1 MWSRRRHRNVRN
13 QADAGLEICKLCGQD
28 YVNPVDWEP
37 LDEQRWWMLLRC
49 AQCETYREAIVADA
63 DAERYD
69 AELNRRADVL
79 AQALDRIERQ
89 EMLADVEMMTLALRR
104 GLVDAADFAHWPPLH

>member
-1 MWSRRRHRNVRN
+1 MWSRWRHRKAKD
-13 QADAGLEICKLCGQD
+13 QPGAGLETCKLCGQD

-37 LDEQRWWMLLRC
+37 LDEHGWWMLLRC
-49 AQCETYREAIVADA
+49 AQCDTFREAIVADA

-79 AQALDRIERQ
+79 ARALSRIERQ

-104 GLVDAADFAHWPPLH
+104 GLVDAADFGR

>member
-1 MWSRRRHRNVRN
+1 MWSRRRHRKAKH
-13 QADAGLEICKLCGQD
+13 QPGGLETCKLCGQD
-28 YVNPVDWEP
+28 FVNPVDWEP
-37 LDEQRWWMLLRC
+37 LDEHQWWMLLRC
-49 AQCETYREAIVADA
+49 AQCDTYREAIVADA

-79 AQALDRIERQ
+79 ARALARIERQ

-104 GLVDAADFAHWPPLH
+104 GLIDAADFTH